1 MTPLNIKRHVA
12 ERGWSFANL
21 AFRWGI
27 TPRHL
32 VRVLGASP
40 VEQKWLDALA
50 GLPRLTRTEAKALK
64 SSRIRLAQRSKSAS
78 TSESQPTHLQQHR
91 PPIASAVAFE
101 AFGFLREGS
110 VLVALGDYGEIGEG
124 DEVVVTERRALPT
137 GDAMYLVKILATGEE
152 CWFAS
157 EAALFDVLVET
168 GRELQL

>member
-32 VRVLGASP
+32 LRVLGASP

-50 GLPRLTRTEAKALK
+50 GLPRLSRAEAKALK
-64 SSRIRLAQRSKSAS
+64 LARARQALCRTSVLNSPRTDHEQTSSTVAGAS
-78 TSESQPTHLQQHR
+78 NYD
-91 PPIASAVAFE
+91 V
-101 AFGFLREGS
+101 FGFLHEGS
-110 VLVALGDYGEIGEG
+110 VLVAVGDYGEISEG
-124 DEVVVTERRALPT
+124 DEAVVIERRPLPT
-137 GDAMYLVKILATGEE
+137 GDAMYLVKVLATHEE

-157 EAALFDVLVET
+157 EADLLDVLVET
-168 GRELQL
+168 GKEIEL